1 MRRLTNILSRS
12 KSQKGFTLLEMLI
25 VVVIVFVLAIIIVPN
40 LLSGPARARDSQR
53 KADMRTIKT
62 ALETYYNDNNFYP
75 TNLNILTEG
84 TTPYL
89 KTLPTDPKTKESYVY
104 TATGNPP
111 SNYLIKVTLENDND
125 KDVKS
130 GTTNIYEISSSN

>member
-1 MRRLTNILSRS
+1 MERVTKILNRS

-62 ALETYYNDNNFYP
+62 ALETYYNDNNYYP
-75 TNLNILTEG
+75 VSLSVLAEG
-84 TTPYL
+84 TTPYI
-89 KTLPTDPKTKESYVY
+89 KTLPTDPKTKEAYVY
-104 TATGNPP
+104 TTTGNPP
-111 SNYLIKVTLENDND
+111 SNYLIKVTLENNGD
-125 KDVKS
+125 KDAKS
-130 GTTNIYEISSSN
+130 GTTNIYEINSSN

>member
-1 MRRLTNILSRS
+1 MNLRQALKLRD
-12 KSQKGFTLLEMLI
+12 GFTLLELLI
-25 VVVIVFVLAIIIVPN
+25 VIIVVGLLALVIIPN

-62 ALETYYNDNNFYP
+62 ALESYYNDNNSYP
-75 TNLNILTEG
+75 TSLQVLTEG

-89 KTLPTDPKTKESYVY
+89 KSLPTDPKTKQMYVY
-104 TATGNPP
+104 TTTGNPP
-111 SNYLIKVTLENDND
+111 SNFLLKVTLESSGD

-130 GTTNIYEISSSN
+130 GTTNIYQIDSTN

>member
-1 MRRLTNILSRS
+1 MEKFLNLRQALKLRD
-12 KSQKGFTLLEMLI
+12 GFTLLELLI
-25 VVVIVFVLAIIIVPN
+25 VIIVVGLLALVIIPN

-62 ALETYYNDNNFYP
+62 ALESYYNDNNSYP
-75 TNLNILTEG
+75 TSLQVLTEG

-89 KTLPTDPKTKESYVY
+89 KSLPTDPKTKQMYVY
-104 TATGNPP
+104 TTTGNPP
-111 SNYLIKVTLENDND
+111 SNFLLKVTLESSGD

-130 GTTNIYEISSSN
+130 GTTNIYQIDSTN